1 MGNREV
7 KERKVSEILKDLEGT
22 SIVVLTDYRGL
33 SVAQISNL
41 RRMLKQ
47 EGAKYKVVKNTLALL
62 AARKA
67 GLDALEQYLEGPTA
81 IAYGYDDPVTPVKLL
96 VKFAKEN
103 DQLSIKGGVLEK
115 NVINENELWR
125 LAELPS
131 RDVLLAKTLGSFQA
145 PLVGFLSVLQ
155 GNIRKL
161 VYVLNAVKEQK
172 ESA

>member
-1 MGNREV
+1 LGNRAV
-7 KERKVSEILKDLEGT
+7 KEKKVSEILWDLQGT

-33 SVAQISNL
+33 SVAQISSL

-47 EGAKYKVVKNTLALL
+47 EGVKYKVVKNTLALL

-67 GLDALEQYLEGPTA
+67 GLEALEQYLEGPTA
-81 IAYGYDDPVTPVKLL
+81 VAYGYDDPVTPVKLL
-96 VKFAKEN
+96 VKFAKDNEH
-103 DQLSIKGGVLEK
+103 LSIKGGVLENK
-115 NVINENELWR
+115 IVSEKELRR

-131 RDVLLAKTLGSFQA
+131 KDVLLARTLGGLQA

-155 GNIRKL
+155 GNIRNL
-161 VYVLNAVKEQK
+161 VYVLNAIKEQK

>member
-1 MGNREV
+1 MGNRAV
-7 KERKVSEILKDLEGT
+7 KEKKVSEILWDLQGT

-33 SVAQISNL
+33 SVAQISSL

-47 EGAKYKVVKNTLALL
+47 EGVKYKVVKNTLALL

-67 GLDALEQYLEGPTA
+67 GLEALEQYLEGPTA
-81 IAYGYDDPVTPVKLL
+81 VAYGYDDPVTPVKLL
-96 VKFAKEN
+96 VKFAKDNEH
-103 DQLSIKGGVLEK
+103 LSIKGGVLENK
-115 NVINENELWR
+115 IVSEKELRR

-131 RDVLLAKTLGSFQA
+131 KDVLLARTLGGLQA

-155 GNIRKL
+155 GNIRNL
-161 VYVLNAVKEQK
+161 VYVLNAIKEQK

>member
-1 MGNREV
+1 LGNRAV
-7 KERKVSEILKDLEGT
+7 KEKKVSEILGDLQGT

-33 SVAQISNL
+33 SVAQISSL

-47 EGAKYKVVKNTLALL
+47 EGVKYKVVKNTLALL

-67 GLDALEQYLEGPTA
+67 GLEALEQYLEGPTA
-81 IAYGYDDPVTPVKLL
+81 VAYGYDDPVTPVKLL
-96 VKFAKEN
+96 VKFAKDNEH
-103 DQLSIKGGVLEK
+103 LSIKGGVLENK
-115 NVINENELWR
+115 IVSEKELRR

-131 RDVLLAKTLGSFQA
+131 KDVLLARTLGGLQA

-155 GNIRKL
+155 GNIRNL
-161 VYVLNAVKEQK
+161 VYVLNAIKEQK

>member
-103 DQLSIKGGVLEK
+103 DQLSIKGGVLGK
-115 NVINENELWR
+115 NVINENELRR